1 MERLP
6 QLSYSLLK
14 DNALRKK
21 LSDLGIPN
29 GGPRAL
35 LIRRH
40 TEWINLVNANCD
52 SRRPRTKRELLHEL
66 DVWDK
71 TQDRQILNSSSGG
84 GSSSSMMNKD
94 FDGAAWAASHD
105 SEFQSLI
112 ARARGKAKPKTEDTG
127 GTDQPDIPAPDRASG
142 NGSRPDES
150 SLSKAHTEGINHLP
164 LSNGVNDHLS
174 PNEQVPPTQ
183 ASFVDLEAEG

>member
-40 TEWINLVNANCD
+40 REWINLVNANCD

-71 TQDRQILNSSSGG
+71 TQGRQILNSSSGG
-84 GSSSSMMNKD
+84 ESSSSVMNKD

-105 SEFQSLI
+105 NEFQSLI
-112 ARARGKAKPKTEDTG
+112 ARARGKAKAKTEDAG
-127 GTDQPDIPAPDRASG
+127 GTDQPDVPAPGHASD
-142 NGSRPDES
+142 NGSPPDEL
-150 SLSKAHTEGINHLP
+150 SLSKAHTKGTNHLP
-164 LSNGVNDHLS
+164 LPNGVNDHLS
-174 PNEQVPPTQ
+174 PNDQAPPMQ